1 MEKNKRIIVFG
12 ATGAVGAYTVIDLIN
27 NGYSVIAVGA
37 RKSDNG
43 FFAQYDVPY
52 FSLDISDAAS
62 FEKLPREN
70 VYAAINLAGAMP
82 ASMKEYNPQLYV
94 DTILTGTLN
103 ILNYCISSKVEKII
117 FAQSISD
124 AIHLYGTKN
133 PIPADIE
140 MKFPINNDHSVYSIC
155 KNASVNLIEHYYV
168 KYGLKRY
175 ILRFPNIYLYHP
187 NKYYYVDC
195 QKKWHAYRYLIE
207 LAKSGS
213 PIEIWGDPSVVRDMV
228 YVKDCTQI
236 ILKAIESNVD
246 GGVYNVGT
254 GIGTSLKEQIEGI
267 VSVFSDKENKS
278 KITYRPEMPDSP
290 EYIMDISKTRSE
302 LGYEPEYD
310 YISYLKDMKNEMELE
325 RFSLLWGNGE

>member
-1 MEKNKRIIVFG
+1 MEKIKRVIVFG
-12 ATGAVGAYTVIDLIN
+12 ATGAVGAYTVMDLIN
-27 NGYSVIAVGA
+27 NGYKVIAVGA

-43 FFAQYDVPY
+43 FFAQYNVPY
-52 FSLDISDAAS
+52 FSIDISDAAS
-62 FEKLPREN
+62 FDALPKEDI
-70 VYAAINLAGAMP
+70 VAAINLAGAMP
-82 ASMKEYNPQLYV
+82 ASMKVYNPQLYI

-103 ILNYCISSKVEKII
+103 ILNYCVSSKIERII
-117 FAQSISD
+117 FAQSVSD
-124 AIHLYGTKN
+124 AIYLYGSKE

-140 MKFPINNDHSVYSIC
+140 MRFPVNNDHSVYGIC
-155 KNASVNLIEHYYV
+155 KNAAVNLIEHFYV
-168 KYGLKRY
+168 KHGLKRY

-213 PIEIWGDPSVVRDMV
+213 PIEIWGNPSVERDMV

-236 ILKAIESNVD
+236 ILKAIETNVD

-254 GIGTSLKEQIEGI
+254 GIGTSLKDQIEGI
-267 VSVFSDKENKS
+267 VSVFSDVKHKS
-278 KITYRPEMPDSP
+278 TISYRPEMPDSP
-290 EYIMDISKTRSE
+290 EYIMDVSKTRNE
-302 LGYEPEYD
+302 LGYEPKYD
-310 YISYLKDMKNEMELE
+310 YISYLQDMKQEMELN